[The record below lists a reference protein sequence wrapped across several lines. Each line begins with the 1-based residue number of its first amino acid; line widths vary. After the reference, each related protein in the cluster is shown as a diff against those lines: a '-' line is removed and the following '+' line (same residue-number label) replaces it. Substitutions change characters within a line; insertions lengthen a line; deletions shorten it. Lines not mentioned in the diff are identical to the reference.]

1 MCGGR
6 GTRLETDREKP
17 LFRVGGRPM
26 VDRVRDALAA
36 SRVDAVHAVG
46 SQAAPRTLEHLADSP
61 DVTTVEAPGEGYV
74 PDLQHAL
81 ERVDP
86 PVLTA
91 TADLPLLS
99 GDVVDDVLAAH
110 AGGSLT
116 VCVPAALKRQLGV
129 SVETTIDQ
137 ADCAWTASLRER
149 ELAPTGL
156 NVVGA
161 SDDDAAHVSH
171 DARLAVNV
179 NRLDDAAVAE
189 ALLPGERDAEQGTGC
204 DVGDGT
210 GGER

>member
-36 SRVDAVHAVG
+36 SRVDAVQAVG
-46 SQAAPRTLEHLADSP
+46 SSSAPRTLEHLSDSP
-61 DVTTVEAPGEGYV
+61 GVTTVEAPGEGYV
-74 PDLQHAL
+74 ADLQYAL

-86 PVLTA
+86 PVVTV

-99 GDVVDDVLAAH
+99 GDLIDDVLAAH

-129 SVETTIDQ
+129 SVETTLDPVDP
-137 ADCAWTASLRER
+137 ACGWTAGLRER

-161 SDDDAAHVSH
+161 GDDAAHVSH

-189 ALLPGERDAEQGTGC
+189 ALLPGARDAE
-204 DVGDGT
+204 DGT

>member
-6 GTRLETDREKP
+6 GTRLDADREKP

-26 VDRVRDALAA
+26 VDRVCDALAA

-46 SQAAPRTLEHLADSP
+46 SPAAPRTLEHVADRP
-61 DVTTVEAPGEGYV
+61 EVAALEAPGEGYV
-74 PDLQHAL
+74 ADLQHAL

-86 PVLTA
+86 PVVTA
-91 TADLPLLS
+91 TADLPLLAA
-99 GDVVDDVLAAH
+99 DVVDDVLAAH

-116 VCVPAALKRQLGV
+116 VCVPAALKRQLGA
-129 SVETTIDQ
+129 SVEATLDP
-137 ADCAWTASLRER
+137 ADPACGWTAGLRAR

-161 SDDDAAHVSH
+161 GDGDAVHVSH

-189 ALLPGERDAEQGTGC
+189 TLSG
-204 DVGDGT
+204 GDG
-210 GGER
+210 